1 VNEEISR
8 DPYNNAVAKVLNDAF
23 EAQDFGEARL
33 VRATG
38 ISRSTLRRYL
48 SGERD
53 IRVAEL
59 RKIAA
64 ALRLPVSKIL
74 SEAERSLKKRD

>member
-1 VNEEISR
+1 MNDKTTR
-8 DPYNNAVAKVLNDAF
+8 DPFNTAVAKILSDIFA
-23 EAQDFGEARL
+23 AKDFGEARL

-38 ISRSTLRRYL
+38 IPRATIRRYL

-59 RKIAA
+59 RKIADA
-64 ALRLPVSKIL
+64 FEVPLAGIL
-74 SEAERSLKKRD
+74 TQAEREIE